1 MITLHR
7 VWAFAFIWTLASPAA
22 AQQLNLNRVTVI
34 SDAFGPPSELER
46 DWGYS
51 VLVEYNGQRILFDTG
66 NDSEHFAKNARLL
79 GVDLTRLDA
88 VVISHRHNDHT
99 DGLRH
104 VLAINPG
111 VKIFKPGD
119 EYFGGPTPQAF
130 FRRSVPELPP
140 SQRYFGG
147 RVPAVVPHGT
157 PWDGAVFIAGNGV
170 EIAPGIRLVENVSPH
185 APFNET
191 PELSLII
198 ETPEGLVVLVGCS
211 HPGIERI
218 LASASAGERPVH
230 MVVGGLHLLT
240 APDAEVERIAAA
252 LKTEWGVQ
260 HVAPGHCSGEYAF
273 HLLRRT
279 FGSSYREA
287 GVGLRIALP

>member
-1 MITLHR
+1 MIRLFR
-7 VWAFAFIWTLASPAA
+7 ICAFVFIVALASPTS
-22 AQQLNLNRVTVI
+22 AQHLNRVTVI

-46 DWGYS
+46 DWGYAA
-51 VLVEYNGQRILFDTG
+51 LVEYNGLRILFDTG

-79 GVDLTRLDA
+79 GVDLKRLDA

-104 VLAINPG
+104 LLATNPG
-111 VKIFKPGD
+111 VRIFKPTD
-119 EYFGGPTPQAF
+119 EYFGGPTPRAF

-140 SQRYFGG
+140 AQRYFGG
-147 RVPAVVPHGT
+147 RVPDVVPHGT
-157 PWDGAVFIAGNGV
+157 PWDGAVFIAGSGI
-170 EIAPGIRLVENVSPH
+170 EIAPGMRLVENVSPH

-198 ETPEGLVVLVGCS
+198 ETPEGLVILVGCS

-218 LASASAGERPVH
+218 LASASAKERPVH

-240 APDAEVERIAAA
+240 APDAEVERIGAA

-273 HLLRRT
+273 HVLRRT
-279 FGSSYREA
+279 YGSSYIEA
-287 GVGLRIALP
+287 GVGTRIALP